1 MGGLFHDPETIML
14 TVLAVLAGIAFATG
28 KIGEKQGRTPD
39 EKLGAIPFYLAA
51 CVLAIAAAVSL
62 AF

>member
-1 MGGLFHDPETIML
+1 ML
-14 TVLAVLAGIAFATG
+14 TIILAVLAGIAFAVG

-39 EKLGAIPFYLAA
+39 EKLGAAPFYLAA